1 MAQQASI
8 EATTLPPSTR
18 DRSVGFRVW
27 TATRHFFRAKPLG
40 GLGVVLILLV
50 VLCALFAPAL
60 QRYDPDT
67 VFRRPNPDYD
77 PELAAQAQADPTVR
91 LLHPASKFIADGIID
106 AQSPSSEH
114 WFGTDSAGRDVWS
127 RVIWGTRLSLL
138 VGLGAALIAV
148 FSGLLLGTISAY
160 FGGLTDLLM
169 QRFVDALQAFPGLIL
184 LLLVIQIVE
193 NPNKYWITLA
203 LGVLGISQVIRIV
216 RSAVLSARNEQYV
229 LAAQVVGNS
238 DWRIMYRHIV
248 PNILAPTIVIFTIS
262 IGAYILAE
270 AGLAFIGFGDPTAIS
285 WGKMVNEGRVN
296 LSTKPAMSLAAGG
309 AITLTV
315 LGFNLA
321 GDALRDVL
329 DPRLRGAR

>member
-1 MAQQASI
+1 M
-8 EATTLPPSTR
+8 R
-18 DRSVGFRVW
+18 DRSFGYRVW
-27 TATRHFFRAKPLG
+27 RSSVSFVTTKPLG
-40 GLGVVLILLV
+40 GIGVALILLV
-50 VLCALFAPAL
+50 VFCALFAPML
-60 QRYDPDT
+60 QRHDPDS

-77 PELAAQAQADPTVR
+77 PELAAQAQVDPTVR
-91 LLHPASKFIADGIID
+91 LLHPANRFIADGIID
-106 AQSPSSEH
+106 AQNPSGAH

-148 FSGLLLGTISAY
+148 VSGLLLGTISAY
-160 FGGLTDLLM
+160 FGGLTDLVM

-184 LLLVIQIVE
+184 LLIVIQIVE

-203 LGVLGISQVIRIV
+203 LGILGISQVIRIV

-229 LAAQVVGNS
+229 LAAQVIGNS

-296 LSTKPAMSLAAGG
+296 LSTKPVMSLAAGG
-309 AITLTV
+309 AITITV

-329 DPRLRGAR
+329 DPRLRGARGGRAGF